1 MSIKVIERMIDYCN
15 ELLAAFKLK
24 NKRQIS
30 RWLNELEAEN
40 KEELA
45 QAKEFGIAYLLS
57 LHGMVANKIT
67 QIKRN
72 INNPNKCTALV
83 LNILDSLKS
92 IIDQRKVR
100 DKIIKEVIQPIL
112 KSWGYKKIKRAF
124 TKKEGNFIKRLNV
137 YTSRTSDYYDVRF
150 IFEISI
156 KGPNTNIEFHRVEE
170 KWFTLTEDVNIN
182 TVKAE
187 VQAHLLNVI
196 KPFLER
202 YK

>member
-24 NKRQIS
+24 NKKQVS
-30 RWLNELEAEN
+30 RWLSELEAEN

-72 INNPNKCTALV
+72 INNPDKCTALV

-92 IIDQRKVR
+92 IIDQREVR
-100 DKIIKEVIQPIL
+100 DKIIKETIHPIL
-112 KSWGYKKIKRAF
+112 K
-124 TKKEGNFIKRLNV
+124 EGTTVLENEPNNMVFSGINDLKLDLCSPKNLRST
-137 YTSRTSDYYDVRF
+137 YGSS
-150 IFEISI
+150 SI
-156 KGPNTNIEFHRVEE
+156 K
-170 KWFTLTEDVNIN
+170 
-182 TVKAE
+182 
-187 VQAHLLNVI
+187 
-196 KPFLER
+196 
-202 YK
+202 